1 MSFPRSSVCDSLFL
15 LIRWDIAMGRAY
27 SQDLRERVI
36 APFESG
42 MGAYEL
48 NVSQSIHSLNQP
60 EIPLSNLLSA
70 AKS

>member
-1 MSFPRSSVCDSLFL
+1 
-15 LIRWDIAMGRAY
+15 MGRAY
-27 SQDLRERVI
+27 SQDLRERVM